1 MWKSFFSLFK
11 RAITLAEDLQR
22 LREQVKENSRQ
33 LDELAD
39 SQTRLYYE
47 YQLQRERDARE
58 REREAHQRD
67 LVTFTRE
74 HNLAERELDALKRE
88 AELLR
93 RENQLLRERLSLPP
107 AQTEPNE
114 D

>member
-1 MWKSFFSLFK
+1 MWKSLFSLFK

-33 LDELAD
+33 IDELAD

-58 REREAHQRD
+58 REREAYQRERQMIEQM
-67 LVTFTRE
+67 V
-74 HNLAERELDALKRE
+74 ERERALFERKLE
-88 AELLR
+88 VLQQ
-93 RENQLLRERLSLPP
+93 ENQLLRERLSLPP
-107 AQTEPNE
+107 AQTKPNE